1 MPEESGVSGGSRMT
15 GGKNILVVDDEQMI
29 REALTSY
36 LEKQGCHV
44 FQAETGRE
52 ALQVF
57 QRESISFVILDLMLP
72 DFSGEE
78 VCIRIRKES
87 RVPVIMLT
95 AKTMETDMLNGL
107 DIGADDYITKP
118 FSMKVLIK
126 KIAAVF
132 RRCENRMENGLIS
145 YKSVTIDTDGHKV
158 FVNGGLIEVTQ
169 KEFELLEEL
178 LRNQGRVL
186 TRPQLLDKLWG
197 YDFYGDERIVDSHIK
212 NLRKKLGVNYI
223 DTIRGVG
230 YRIDK
235 EN

>member
-1 MPEESGVSGGSRMT
+1 LYVILIIYT
-15 GGKNILVVDDEQMI
+15 GGVFLKNILVVEDEADIQELLENFLNDAGYKTSLAADGVQALELFGSDSFDMVLLDIMI
-29 REALTSY
+29 PKIDGY
-36 LEKQGCHV
+36 G
-44 FQAETGRE
+44 
-52 ALQVF
+52 
-57 QRESISFVILDLMLP
+57 
-72 DFSGEE
+72 
-78 VCIRIRKES
+78 VCEFIRS
-87 RVPVIMLT
+87 RSNVPIIMLT
-95 AKTMETDMLNGL
+95 AL
-107 DIGADDYITKP
+107 DSEDNQVKGFDLKIDDYITKP

>member
-1 MPEESGVSGGSRMT
+1 MLYSSYT
-15 GGKNILVVDDEQMI
+15 GGVFLKNILVVEDEADIQELLENFLNDAGYKTSLAGDGVQALELFNSGSFDMVLLDIMI
-29 REALTSY
+29 PKIDGY
-36 LEKQGCHV
+36 G
-44 FQAETGRE
+44 
-52 ALQVF
+52 
-57 QRESISFVILDLMLP
+57 
-72 DFSGEE
+72 
-78 VCIRIRKES
+78 VCEFIRS
-87 RVPVIMLT
+87 RSNVPIIMLT
-95 AKTMETDMLNGL
+95 AL
-107 DIGADDYITKP
+107 DSEDNQIKGFDLKIDDYITKP

-132 RRCENRMENGLIS
+132 RRCENRIENGLIS
-145 YKSVTIDTDGHKV
+145 YKAVTIDAEGHKV
-158 FVNGGLIEVTQ
+158 FVNGRPIEVTQ
-169 KEFELLEEL
+169 KEFELLEVL

-186 TRPQLLDKLWG
+186 TRPQLLDELWG

>member
-1 MPEESGVSGGSRMT
+1 MLYSSYT
-15 GGKNILVVDDEQMI
+15 GGVFLKNILVVEDEADIQELLENFLNDAGYKTSLAGDGVQALELFGSESFDMVLLDIMI
-29 REALTSY
+29 PKIDGY
-36 LEKQGCHV
+36 G
-44 FQAETGRE
+44 
-52 ALQVF
+52 
-57 QRESISFVILDLMLP
+57 
-72 DFSGEE
+72 
-78 VCIRIRKES
+78 VCEFIRS
-87 RVPVIMLT
+87 RSNVPIIMLT
-95 AKTMETDMLNGL
+95 AL
-107 DIGADDYITKP
+107 DSEDNQVKGFDLKIDDYITKP

-230 YRIDK
+230 YRVDK

>member
-1 MPEESGVSGGSRMT
+1 M
-15 GGKNILVVDDEQMI
+15 KNILVVEDEADIQELLENFLNDAGYKSLAADGVQALELFGSDSFDMVLLDIMI
-29 REALTSY
+29 PKIDGY
-36 LEKQGCHV
+36 G
-44 FQAETGRE
+44 
-52 ALQVF
+52 
-57 QRESISFVILDLMLP
+57 
-72 DFSGEE
+72 
-78 VCIRIRKES
+78 VCEFIRS
-87 RVPVIMLT
+87 RSNVPIIMLT
-95 AKTMETDMLNGL
+95 AL
-107 DIGADDYITKP
+107 DSEDNQVKGFDLKIDDYITKP

>member
-1 MPEESGVSGGSRMT
+1 M
-15 GGKNILVVDDEQMI
+15 KNILVVEDEADIQELLENFLNDAGYKTSLAADGVQALELFGSDSFDMVLLDIMI
-29 REALTSY
+29 PKIDGY
-36 LEKQGCHV
+36 G
-44 FQAETGRE
+44 
-52 ALQVF
+52 
-57 QRESISFVILDLMLP
+57 
-72 DFSGEE
+72 
-78 VCIRIRKES
+78 VCEFIRS
-87 RVPVIMLT
+87 RSNVPIIMLT
-95 AKTMETDMLNGL
+95 AL
-107 DIGADDYITKP
+107 DSEDNQVKGFDLKIDDYITKP

>member
-1 MPEESGVSGGSRMT
+1 MQALELFGSESFDMVLLDIMIPKIDGYGVCEFIRSRS
-15 GGKNILVVDDEQMI
+15 D
-29 REALTSY
+29 
-36 LEKQGCHV
+36 
-44 FQAETGRE
+44 
-52 ALQVF
+52 
-57 QRESISFVILDLMLP
+57 
-72 DFSGEE
+72 
-78 VCIRIRKES
+78 
-87 RVPVIMLT
+87 VPIIMLT
-95 AKTMETDMLNGL
+95 AL
-107 DIGADDYITKP
+107 DSEDNQVKGFDLKIDDYITKP

-132 RRCENRMENGLIS
+132 RRCENRMENGIIS

>member
-1 MPEESGVSGGSRMT
+1 MLYSSYT
-15 GGKNILVVDDEQMI
+15 GGVFLKNILVVEDEADIQELLENFLNDAGYKTSLAGDGVQALELFGSESFDMVLLDIMI
-29 REALTSY
+29 PKIDGY
-36 LEKQGCHV
+36 G
-44 FQAETGRE
+44 
-52 ALQVF
+52 
-57 QRESISFVILDLMLP
+57 
-72 DFSGEE
+72 
-78 VCIRIRKES
+78 VCEFIRS
-87 RVPVIMLT
+87 RSNVPIIMLT
-95 AKTMETDMLNGL
+95 AL
-107 DIGADDYITKP
+107 DSEDNQVKGFDLKIDDYITKP

-212 NLRKKLGVNYI
+212 NLRKQL
-223 DTIRGVG
+223 
-230 YRIDK
+230 
-235 EN
+235 

>member
-1 MPEESGVSGGSRMT
+1 M
-15 GGKNILVVDDEQMI
+15 KNILVVEDEADIQELLENFLNDAGYKTSLAGDGVQALELFNSGSFDMVLLDIMI
-29 REALTSY
+29 PKIDGY
-36 LEKQGCHV
+36 G
-44 FQAETGRE
+44 
-52 ALQVF
+52 
-57 QRESISFVILDLMLP
+57 
-72 DFSGEE
+72 
-78 VCIRIRKES
+78 VCEFIRS
-87 RVPVIMLT
+87 RSNVPIIMLT
-95 AKTMETDMLNGL
+95 AL
-107 DIGADDYITKP
+107 DSEDNQIKGFDLKIDDYITKP

-132 RRCENRMENGLIS
+132 RRCENRIENGLIS
-145 YKSVTIDTDGHKV
+145 YKAVTIDAEGHKV
-158 FVNGGLIEVTQ
+158 FVNGRPIEVTQ
-169 KEFELLEEL
+169 KEFELLEVL

-186 TRPQLLDKLWG
+186 TRPQLLDELWG

>member
-1 MPEESGVSGGSRMT
+1 MYVILIIYT
-15 GGKNILVVDDEQMI
+15 GGVFLKNILVVEDEADIQELLENFLNDAGYKTSLAADGVQALELFGSDSFDMVLLDIMI
-29 REALTSY
+29 PKIDGY
-36 LEKQGCHV
+36 G
-44 FQAETGRE
+44 
-52 ALQVF
+52 
-57 QRESISFVILDLMLP
+57 
-72 DFSGEE
+72 
-78 VCIRIRKES
+78 VCEFIRS
-87 RVPVIMLT
+87 RSNVPIIMLT
-95 AKTMETDMLNGL
+95 AL
-107 DIGADDYITKP
+107 DSEDNQVKGFDLKIDDYITKP

>member
-1 MPEESGVSGGSRMT
+1 MYVILIIYT
-15 GGKNILVVDDEQMI
+15 GGVFLKNILVVEDEADIQELLENFLNDAGYKTSLAADGVQALELFGSDSFDMVLLDIMI
-29 REALTSY
+29 PKIDGY
-36 LEKQGCHV
+36 G
-44 FQAETGRE
+44 
-52 ALQVF
+52 
-57 QRESISFVILDLMLP
+57 
-72 DFSGEE
+72 
-78 VCIRIRKES
+78 VCEFIRS
-87 RVPVIMLT
+87 RSDVPIIMLT
-95 AKTMETDMLNGL
+95 AL
-107 DIGADDYITKP
+107 DSEDNQVKGFDLKIDDYITKP

-132 RRCENRMENGLIS
+132 RRCENRMENGIIS

>member
-1 MPEESGVSGGSRMT
+1 MENFLNDAGYKTSLAGDGVQALELFGSESFDMVLLDIMIPKIDGYGVCEFIRSRS
-15 GGKNILVVDDEQMI
+15 N
-29 REALTSY
+29 
-36 LEKQGCHV
+36 
-44 FQAETGRE
+44 
-52 ALQVF
+52 
-57 QRESISFVILDLMLP
+57 
-72 DFSGEE
+72 
-78 VCIRIRKES
+78 
-87 RVPVIMLT
+87 VPIIMLT
-95 AKTMETDMLNGL
+95 AL
-107 DIGADDYITKP
+107 DSEDNQVKGFDLKIDDYITKP

>member
-1 MPEESGVSGGSRMT
+1 M
-15 GGKNILVVDDEQMI
+15 KNILVVEDEADIQELLENFLNDAGYKTSLAGDGVQALELFGSESFDMVLLDIMI
-29 REALTSY
+29 PKIDGY
-36 LEKQGCHV
+36 G
-44 FQAETGRE
+44 
-52 ALQVF
+52 
-57 QRESISFVILDLMLP
+57 
-72 DFSGEE
+72 
-78 VCIRIRKES
+78 VCEFIRS
-87 RVPVIMLT
+87 RSNVPIIMLT
-95 AKTMETDMLNGL
+95 AL
-107 DIGADDYITKP
+107 DSEDNQVKGFDLKIDDYITKP

>member
-1 MPEESGVSGGSRMT
+1 M
-15 GGKNILVVDDEQMI
+15 KNILVVEDEADIQELLENFLNDAGYKTSLAADGVQALELFGSDSFDMVLLDIMI
-29 REALTSY
+29 PKIDGY
-36 LEKQGCHV
+36 G
-44 FQAETGRE
+44 
-52 ALQVF
+52 
-57 QRESISFVILDLMLP
+57 
-72 DFSGEE
+72 
-78 VCIRIRKES
+78 VCEFIRS
-87 RVPVIMLT
+87 RSNEPIIMLT
-95 AKTMETDMLNGL
+95 AL
-107 DIGADDYITKP
+107 DSEDNQVKGFDLKIDDYITKP

>member
-1 MPEESGVSGGSRMT
+1 MYVILIIYT
-15 GGKNILVVDDEQMI
+15 GGVFLKNILVVEDEADIQELLENFLNDAGYKTSLAADGVQALELFGSESFDMVLLDIMI
-29 REALTSY
+29 PKIDGY
-36 LEKQGCHV
+36 G
-44 FQAETGRE
+44 
-52 ALQVF
+52 
-57 QRESISFVILDLMLP
+57 
-72 DFSGEE
+72 
-78 VCIRIRKES
+78 VCEFIRS
-87 RVPVIMLT
+87 RSDVPIIMLT
-95 AKTMETDMLNGL
+95 AL
-107 DIGADDYITKP
+107 DSEDNQVKGFDLKIDDYITKP

-132 RRCENRMENGLIS
+132 RRCENRMENGIIS

>member
-1 MPEESGVSGGSRMT
+1 M
-15 GGKNILVVDDEQMI
+15 KNILVVEDEADIQELLENFLNDAGYKTSLAWDGVQALELFNSGSFDMVLLDIMI
-29 REALTSY
+29 PKIDGY
-36 LEKQGCHV
+36 G
-44 FQAETGRE
+44 
-52 ALQVF
+52 
-57 QRESISFVILDLMLP
+57 
-72 DFSGEE
+72 
-78 VCIRIRKES
+78 VCEFIRS
-87 RVPVIMLT
+87 RSNVPIIMLT
-95 AKTMETDMLNGL
+95 AL
-107 DIGADDYITKP
+107 DSEDNQIKGFDLKIDDYITKP

-132 RRCENRMENGLIS
+132 RRCENRIENGLIS
-145 YKSVTIDTDGHKV
+145 YKAVTIDAEGHKV
-158 FVNGGLIEVTQ
+158 FVNGRPIEVTQ
-169 KEFELLEEL
+169 KEFELLEVL

>member
-1 MPEESGVSGGSRMT
+1 M
-15 GGKNILVVDDEQMI
+15 KNILVVEDEADIQELLENFLNDAGYKTSLAADGVQALELFGSDSFDMVLLDIMI
-29 REALTSY
+29 PKIDGY
-36 LEKQGCHV
+36 G
-44 FQAETGRE
+44 
-52 ALQVF
+52 
-57 QRESISFVILDLMLP
+57 
-72 DFSGEE
+72 
-78 VCIRIRKES
+78 VCEFIRS
-87 RVPVIMLT
+87 RSNGPIIMLT
-95 AKTMETDMLNGL
+95 AL
-107 DIGADDYITKP
+107 DSEDNQVKGFDLKIDDYITKP

>member
-1 MPEESGVSGGSRMT
+1 M
-15 GGKNILVVDDEQMI
+15 KNILVVEDEADIQELLENFLNDAGYKTSLAADGVQALELFGSDSFDMVLLDIMI
-29 REALTSY
+29 PKIDGY
-36 LEKQGCHV
+36 G
-44 FQAETGRE
+44 
-52 ALQVF
+52 
-57 QRESISFVILDLMLP
+57 
-72 DFSGEE
+72 
-78 VCIRIRKES
+78 VCEFIRS
-87 RVPVIMLT
+87 RSDVPIIMLT
-95 AKTMETDMLNGL
+95 AL
-107 DIGADDYITKP
+107 DSEDNQVKGFDLKIDDYITKP

-132 RRCENRMENGLIS
+132 RRCENRMENGIIS

>member
-1 MPEESGVSGGSRMT
+1 MKRIFLVEDDKEIA
-15 GGKNILVVDDEQMI
+15 KNLTRLLNTEGFNVTHSPTQ
-29 REALTSY
+29 REAVQMLANNKFD
-36 LEKQGCHV
+36 L
-44 FQAETGRE
+44 
-52 ALQVF
+52 ALVD
-57 QRESISFVILDLMLP
+57 ISLP
-72 DFSGEE
+72 DGNGFA
-78 VCIRIRKES
+78 VCTEIKQSQDI
-87 RVPVIMLT
+87 PVIFLT
-95 AKTMETDMLNGL
+95 ASGDEASVVTGLNM
-107 DIGADDYITKP
+107 GAEDYITKP

>member
-1 MPEESGVSGGSRMT
+1 M
-15 GGKNILVVDDEQMI
+15 KNILVVEDEADIQELLENFLNDAGYKTSLAADGVQALELFGSDSFDMVLLDIMI
-29 REALTSY
+29 PKIDGY
-36 LEKQGCHV
+36 G
-44 FQAETGRE
+44 
-52 ALQVF
+52 
-57 QRESISFVILDLMLP
+57 
-72 DFSGEE
+72 
-78 VCIRIRKES
+78 VCEFIRS
-87 RVPVIMLT
+87 RSNVPIIMLT
-95 AKTMETDMLNGL
+95 AL
-107 DIGADDYITKP
+107 DSEDNQVKGFDLKIDDYITKP

-158 FVNGGLIEVTQ
+158 FVNGGLIEVTR

>member
-1 MPEESGVSGGSRMT
+1 L
-15 GGKNILVVDDEQMI
+15 KNILVVEDEADIQELLENFLNDAGYKTSLAADGVQALELFGSDSFDMVLLDIMI
-29 REALTSY
+29 PKIDGY
-36 LEKQGCHV
+36 G
-44 FQAETGRE
+44 
-52 ALQVF
+52 
-57 QRESISFVILDLMLP
+57 
-72 DFSGEE
+72 
-78 VCIRIRKES
+78 VCEFIRS
-87 RVPVIMLT
+87 RSNVPIIMLT
-95 AKTMETDMLNGL
+95 AL
-107 DIGADDYITKP
+107 DSEDNQVKGFDLKIDDYITKP

>member
-1 MPEESGVSGGSRMT
+1 MLYSSYT
-15 GGKNILVVDDEQMI
+15 GGVFLKNILVVEDEADIQELLENFLNDAGYKTSLAGDGVQALELFNSGSFDMVLLDIMI
-29 REALTSY
+29 PKIDGY
-36 LEKQGCHV
+36 G
-44 FQAETGRE
+44 
-52 ALQVF
+52 
-57 QRESISFVILDLMLP
+57 
-72 DFSGEE
+72 
-78 VCIRIRKES
+78 VCEFIRS
-87 RVPVIMLT
+87 RSNVPIIMLT
-95 AKTMETDMLNGL
+95 AL
-107 DIGADDYITKP
+107 DSEDNQIKGFDLKIDDYITKP

-132 RRCENRMENGLIS
+132 RRCENRIENGLIS
-145 YKSVTIDTDGHKV
+145 YKAVTIDAEGHKV
-158 FVNGGLIEVTQ
+158 FVNGRPIEVTQ
-169 KEFELLEEL
+169 KEFELLEVL

>member
-1 MPEESGVSGGSRMT
+1 MLYSSYT
-15 GGKNILVVDDEQMI
+15 GGVFLKNILVVEDEADIQELLENFLNDAGYKTSLAGDGVQALELFGSESFDMVLLDIMI
-29 REALTSY
+29 PKIDGYGVYE
-36 LEKQGCHV
+36 
-44 FQAETGRE
+44 F
-52 ALQVF
+52 
-57 QRESISFVILDLMLP
+57 
-72 DFSGEE
+72 
-78 VCIRIRKES
+78 IRS
-87 RVPVIMLT
+87 RSNVPIIMLT
-95 AKTMETDMLNGL
+95 AL
-107 DIGADDYITKP
+107 DSEDNQVKGFDLKIDDYITKP

>member
-1 MPEESGVSGGSRMT
+1 M
-15 GGKNILVVDDEQMI
+15 KNILVVEDEADIQELLENFLNDSGYKTSLAGDGVQALELFGSESFDMVLLDIMI
-29 REALTSY
+29 PKIDGY
-36 LEKQGCHV
+36 G
-44 FQAETGRE
+44 
-52 ALQVF
+52 
-57 QRESISFVILDLMLP
+57 
-72 DFSGEE
+72 
-78 VCIRIRKES
+78 VCEFIRS
-87 RVPVIMLT
+87 RSNVPIIMLT
-95 AKTMETDMLNGL
+95 AL
-107 DIGADDYITKP
+107 DSEDNQVKGFDLKIDDYITKP

>member
-1 MPEESGVSGGSRMT
+1 M
-15 GGKNILVVDDEQMI
+15 KNILVVEDEADIQELLENFLNDAGYKTSLAADGVQALELFGSESFDMVLLDIMI
-29 REALTSY
+29 PKIDGY
-36 LEKQGCHV
+36 G
-44 FQAETGRE
+44 
-52 ALQVF
+52 
-57 QRESISFVILDLMLP
+57 
-72 DFSGEE
+72 
-78 VCIRIRKES
+78 VCEFIRS
-87 RVPVIMLT
+87 RSDVPIIMLT
-95 AKTMETDMLNGL
+95 AL
-107 DIGADDYITKP
+107 DSEDNQVKGFDLKIDDYITKP

>member
-1 MPEESGVSGGSRMT
+1 M
-15 GGKNILVVDDEQMI
+15 KNILVVEDEADIQELLENFLNDAGYKTSLAADGVQALELFGSDSFDMVLLDIMI
-29 REALTSY
+29 PKIDGY
-36 LEKQGCHV
+36 G
-44 FQAETGRE
+44 
-52 ALQVF
+52 
-57 QRESISFVILDLMLP
+57 
-72 DFSGEE
+72 
-78 VCIRIRKES
+78 VCEFIRS
-87 RVPVIMLT
+87 RSDVPIIMLT
-95 AKTMETDMLNGL
+95 AL
-107 DIGADDYITKP
+107 DSEDNQVKGFDLKIDDYITKP

-145 YKSVTIDTDGHKV
+145 YKSVTIDTNGHKV

>member
-1 MPEESGVSGGSRMT
+1 M
-15 GGKNILVVDDEQMI
+15 KNILVVEDEADIQELLENFLNDAGYKTSLAADGVQALELFGSDSFDMVLLDIMI
-29 REALTSY
+29 PKIDGY
-36 LEKQGCHV
+36 G
-44 FQAETGRE
+44 
-52 ALQVF
+52 
-57 QRESISFVILDLMLP
+57 
-72 DFSGEE
+72 
-78 VCIRIRKES
+78 VCEFIRS
-87 RVPVIMLT
+87 RSNVPIIMLT
-95 AKTMETDMLNGL
+95 AL
-107 DIGADDYITKP
+107 DSEDNQVKGFDLKIDDYITKP

-145 YKSVTIDTDGHKV
+145 YKSVTIDTDGHKF
-158 FVNGGLIEVTQ
+158 FVNGVLIEVTQ

>member
-1 MPEESGVSGGSRMT
+1 MYVILIIYT
-15 GGKNILVVDDEQMI
+15 GGVFLKNILVVEDEADIQELLENFLNDAGYKTSLAADGVQALELFGSDSFDMVLLDIMI
-29 REALTSY
+29 PKIDGY
-36 LEKQGCHV
+36 G
-44 FQAETGRE
+44 
-52 ALQVF
+52 
-57 QRESISFVILDLMLP
+57 
-72 DFSGEE
+72 
-78 VCIRIRKES
+78 VCEFIRS
-87 RVPVIMLT
+87 RSDVPIIMLT
-95 AKTMETDMLNGL
+95 AL
-107 DIGADDYITKP
+107 DSEDNQVKGFDLKIDDYITKP

-145 YKSVTIDTDGHKV
+145 YKSVTIDTNGHKV

>member
-1 MPEESGVSGGSRMT
+1 MLYSSYT
-15 GGKNILVVDDEQMI
+15 GGVFLKNILVVEDEADIQELLENFLNDAGYKTSLAGDGVQALELFGSESFDMVLLDIMI
-29 REALTSY
+29 PKIDGY
-36 LEKQGCHV
+36 G
-44 FQAETGRE
+44 
-52 ALQVF
+52 
-57 QRESISFVILDLMLP
+57 
-72 DFSGEE
+72 
-78 VCIRIRKES
+78 VCEFIRS
-87 RVPVIMLT
+87 RSNVPIIMLT
-95 AKTMETDMLNGL
+95 AL
-107 DIGADDYITKP
+107 DSEDNQVKGFDLKIDDYITKP

-145 YKSVTIDTDGHKV
+145 
-158 FVNGGLIEVTQ
+158 
-169 KEFELLEEL
+169 FELLEEL